1 MTEPSAPSQLVVNAS
16 VQLAQILQGPMQA
29 EKLNRALRH
38 LAKWRAMMLLQTI
51 VSRDGPRVQS
61 GPFAGMMY
69 RMASEGAGA
78 ARLLG
83 CYESSLAPVIDQIA
97 RGPYAQI
104 IDIGC
109 AEGYYAV
116 GLARLMPQCRILA
129 RDANPDALALCAQL
143 AADNGVADRVITGGA
158 MQHADFD
165 ICAAAPTCII
175 CDIEGAEAA
184 LLDPALAP
192 ALLQADILVET
203 HHPDTIALL
212 TDRFAATHRV
222 ERLDRRLAPQ
232 GLPDWMDSFSDLD
245 RLLALWEWRT
255 APTPWLW
262 MTERTTHAQQ

>member
-1 MTEPSAPSQLVVNAS
+1 MINAS

-51 VSRDGPRVQS
+51 IARDGQRVQS
-61 GPFAGMMY
+61 GPFAGMIY
-69 RMASEGAGA
+69 AQASEGAGA

-83 CYESSLAPVIDQIA
+83 CYEACLAPVIGQIA
-97 RGPYAQI
+97 RGNYAQI

-116 GLARLMPQCRILA
+116 GLARIMPQARIFA
-129 RDANPDALALCAQL
+129 RDANADALVQCTKL

-158 MQHADFD
+158 MTHGDFD
-165 ICAAAPTCII
+165 ICAVAATCII

-184 LLDPALAP
+184 LLDPTLAP
-192 ALLQADILVET
+192 ALVQADILVET
-203 HHPDTIALL
+203 HHPETAATL
-212 TDRFAATHRV
+212 TARFAATHDIQRF
-222 ERLDRRLAPQ
+222 DRSLTPQ
-232 GLPDWMDSFSDLD
+232 ALPDWMDSFSDLD
-245 RLLALWEWRT
+245 RLLALWEWRL

-262 MTERTTHAQQ
+262 MTRKDNV